1 MPLDKTKGEE
11 IEGLGSAYVVAP
23 LSKWIDTP
31 LIEMAAQHAAEAY
44 IKAGA
49 MVPISF
55 NEEDILIQEYYR
67 DAKIAVVFQRRV
79 RGEEMLYP
87 YVFDLPH
94 DLIAELVASGRWKS
108 PTQN

>member
-1 MPLDKTKGEE
+1 MPLDKTKGET
-11 IEGLGSAYVVAP
+11 IEGLGEDYLIAP

-31 LIEMAAQHAAEAY
+31 LVEMAAQHAAEAY

-49 MVPISF
+49 LSPISF
-55 NEEDILIQEYYR
+55 DEEDILIQEYYR
-67 DAKIAVVFQRRV
+67 EAKVAVVFQRRV

-87 YVFDLPH
+87 YVFELPH
-94 DLIAELVASGRWKS
+94 NLIAELVATGRWKA